1 MTSMSVDAC
10 QEFMHVA
17 GTDPELRMRMRAMTG
32 VQELLRLARSHGYEF
47 SVPELAAASSR
58 PGPAEDE
65 PTERTRGAS
74 AGAEEPAA
82 RAEAEA
88 RDGTTVLH
96 TEYSLDD
103 LPAFTE
109 VRELLQLVKVRPP
122 TVDMDRFAEAFDPGD
137 LASTDLA
144 PSGPEYQRWRAGI
157 KPVPNDRRHFHL
169 VNLDDHV
176 DHPGY
181 EEYLDAKIRLVGAL
195 EKVFGPEVRF
205 SGSMWYPPSSY
216 RLWHTN
222 EDQPGWRM
230 YLIDFDDDFADPSE
244 TSFFR
249 YQTPGTD
256 ELVTL
261 RERPRM
267 ARFFKIEQDPAK
279 LFWHCIVNPTERH
292 RWSFGF
298 VVPDDWKA
306 ALEAAA

>member
-1 MTSMSVDAC
+1 MSVDAC
-10 QEFMHVA
+10 QEFMHA
-17 GTDPELRMRMRAMTG
+17 ADTDPDLRIRMRAMTG
-32 VQELLRLARSHGYEF
+32 VEELLRLARGHGYEF
-47 SVPELAAASSR
+47 SVPDLAAVSASSGAK
-58 PGPAEDE
+58 PGDE
-65 PTERTRGAS
+65 AAAAGAS
-74 AGAEEPAA
+74 S
-82 RAEAEA
+82 
-88 RDGTTVLH
+88 GTTVLS
-96 TEYSLDD
+96 TEYALDD
-103 LPAFTE
+103 LPGFDE
-109 VRELLQLVKVRPP
+109 VRELLPRVKIRPP
-122 TVDMDRFAEAFDPGD
+122 TVDMDRFADAFDPAD
-137 LASTDLA
+137 LASTGFA
-144 PSGPEYQRWRAGI
+144 PSGPEYRRWRAGI
-157 KPVPNDRRHFHL
+157 RPVHGDRRDFHL

-176 DHPGY
+176 AHPGY
-181 EEYLDAKIRLVGAL
+181 ESYLDAKIRLVRAL
-195 EKVFGPEVRF
+195 EGVFGPEVRF

-230 YLIDFDDDFADPSE
+230 YLIDFDDEFADPSD

-249 YQTPGTD
+249 YQTPGTG

-267 ARFFKIEQDPAK
+267 ARFFRIEQDPAR

>member
-1 MTSMSVDAC
+1 MSVDAC
-10 QEFMHVA
+10 QEFMHA
-17 GTDPELRMRMRAMTG
+17 ADTDPDLRMRMRAMTG
-32 VQELLRLARSHGYEF
+32 VGELLRLARSHGFEF
-47 SVPELAAASSR
+47 TMPDLAAVARASGS
-58 PGPAEDE
+58 
-65 PTERTRGAS
+65 
-74 AGAEEPAA
+74 

-88 RDGTTVLH
+88 EAGSTTGSGSGEEAGGGTSVLH
-96 TEYSLDD
+96 HEYALDD
-103 LPAFTE
+103 LPAFAE
-109 VRELLQLVKVRPP
+109 VRELLPLVKIRPP
-122 TVDMDRFAEAFDPGD
+122 TVDMDRFADAFVPAD

-144 PSGPEYQRWRAGI
+144 PSGPEYRRWREELRTAPG
-157 KPVPNDRRHFHL
+157 DRRHFHL

-176 DHPGY
+176 EHPGY
-181 EEYLDAKIRLVGAL
+181 EDYLDAKVRLVGAL

-230 YLIDFDDDFADPSE
+230 YLIDFDDEFADPSD

-249 YQTPGTD
+249 YQKPGTD

-267 ARFFKIEQDPAK
+267 ARFFKIEQDPAR

-298 VVPDDWKA
+298 VVPDDWQA